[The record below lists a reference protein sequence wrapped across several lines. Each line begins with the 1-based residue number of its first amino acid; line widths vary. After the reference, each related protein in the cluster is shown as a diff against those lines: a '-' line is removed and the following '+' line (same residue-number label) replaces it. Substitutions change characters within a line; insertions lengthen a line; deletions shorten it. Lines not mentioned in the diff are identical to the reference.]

1 MAITIGLLN
10 TTNFYFTFAGGTGG
24 TGGTSGDGG
33 TSGGDGTSGTYGGT
47 GGTFG
52 DGVRVVNNL
61 LYDSIYVNGE
71 YIYKDTT
78 QYITRAS

>member
-24 TGGTSGDGG
+24 TY
-33 TSGGDGTSGTYGGT
+33 GGDGTSGTYGGDGTSGTGGT

-52 DGVRVVNNL
+52 DGVRVVNML
-61 LYDSIYVNGE
+61 
-71 YIYKDTT
+71 
-78 QYITRAS
+78 